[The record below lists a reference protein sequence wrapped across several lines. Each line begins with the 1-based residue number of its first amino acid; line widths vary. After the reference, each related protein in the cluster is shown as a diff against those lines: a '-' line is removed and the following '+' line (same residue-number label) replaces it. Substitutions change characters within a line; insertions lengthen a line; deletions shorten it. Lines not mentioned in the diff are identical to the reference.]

1 VYLLKRNFVNILF
14 ILSCFFQFNYIKA
27 IEAKSE
33 NIYLVKKN
41 IIILAE
47 KKLPKSRLLNN
58 KKIKINKDEQE
69 FKAKDNKQKKEIN
82 KKNKIENTLIK
93 ITIKYLPNKEIPD
106 ADELSILEEAIT
118 KLSNLNSVT
127 IQGYAEKRVGD
138 SSSKVR
144 RLSLKRALFLRELF
158 LNNNFESTRI
168 YVRAMGYDSKISGN
182 KDIVIISTK

>member
-1 VYLLKRNFVNILF
+1 MYLLKRNFVNILF

-58 KKIKINKDEQE
+58 KKIK
-69 FKAKDNKQKKEIN
+69 IN